1 MTHLSYRERALKA
14 THPKIK
20 ALFELMEKKK
30 SNLALAADVTQKKEL
45 LKLADEA
52 GPHLC
57 ILKTHIDVIEDFD
70 LDLVQK
76 LKELSKKHQFLI
88 FEDRKFA
95 DIGNTVYLQ
104 YQKGIYQISSWADII
119 NAHPV
124 VGPGVIQG
132 LKKGSKDQALL
143 LLAQMS
149 SKENLMDAAYTDKV
163 TKLAEEHSDFVGGFI
178 SMKQV
183 TKDPAFIHMTPGIQL
198 QENKDAL
205 GQQYRT
211 PEQALTQDFTDI
223 IIVGRGIYEAPEP
236 AEKAQEYQTVGW
248 DCYLKRLSS
257 E

>member
-1 MTHLSYRERALKA
+1 MIHLSYQERASKA

-20 ALFELMEKKK
+20 VLFELMEQKK

-45 LKLADEA
+45 LKLADEV
-52 GPHLC
+52 GPYLC
-57 ILKTHIDVIEDFD
+57 LLKTHIDVVEDFD

-76 LKELSKKHQFLI
+76 LKELAKKHQFLI

-95 DIGNTVYLQ
+95 DIGNTVCLQ

-124 VGPGVIQG
+124 VGPGVIEG
-132 LKKGSKDQALL
+132 LKKGSRDQALL

-149 SKENLMDAAYTDKV
+149 SKDNLMDAAYTEKV
-163 TKLAEEHSDFVGGFI
+163 TKLAQEHSDFVGGFI

-183 TKDPAFIHMTPGIQL
+183 SQDPAFIHMTPGIQL
-198 QENKDAL
+198 QENQDAL

-211 PEQALTQDFTDI
+211 PEQALTQDCTDI
-223 IIVGRGIYEAPEP
+223 IIVGRGIYENADPTK
-236 AEKAQEYQTVGW
+236 KALEYQEAGW
-248 DCYLKRLSS
+248 NAYLTRLS
-257 E
+257 

>member
-1 MTHLSYRERALKA
+1 MIHLSYQERASKA

-20 ALFELMEKKK
+20 VLFELMEQKK

-45 LKLADEA
+45 LKLADEV
-52 GPHLC
+52 GPYLC
-57 ILKTHIDVIEDFD
+57 LLKTHIDVVEDFD

-76 LKELSKKHQFLI
+76 LKELAQKHQFLI

-95 DIGNTVYLQ
+95 DIGNTVCLQ

-124 VGPGVIQG
+124 VGPGVIEG
-132 LKKGSKDQALL
+132 LKKGSRDQALL

-149 SKENLMDAAYTDKV
+149 SKDNLMDAAYTEKV
-163 TKLAEEHSDFVGGFI
+163 TKLAQEHSDFVGGFI

-183 TKDPAFIHMTPGIQL
+183 SQDPSFIHMTPGIQL
-198 QENKDAL
+198 HENQDAL

-211 PEQALTQDFTDI
+211 PEQALTQDCTDI
-223 IIVGRGIYEAPEP
+223 IIVGRGIYENSDPTK
-236 AEKAQEYQTVGW
+236 KALEYQEAGW
-248 DCYLKRLSS
+248 NAYLTRLS
-257 E
+257 